1 MAESLTA
8 EVKENP
14 SLRARPKAR
23 VDKPEQ
29 PSAEKQKKSKNSE
42 NAATDDEQLG
52 RLQPACLGIG
62 VAVVLASI
70 ILYLATP
77 PGPMKPGC
85 FTGICIWKLTGA
97 GLTDSLKGL
106 TASEVWCNSG
116 HYPRIVERVAELPR
130 KGPPGTRCACFEED
144 ELKRPGLRVYESCY
158 YYSNKC
164 NTS

>member
-1 MAESLTA
+1 MAESVTA

-14 SLRARPKAR
+14 SLRARAKAR

-77 PGPMKPGC
+77 PGPMKPV
-85 FTGICIWKLTGA
+85 CIR
-97 GLTDSLKGL
+97 DSLPSKIFNLHTVMLL
-106 TASEVWCNSG
+106 TMSLDVSSLGEIFG
-116 HYPRIVERVAELPR
+116 F
-130 KGPPGTRCACFEED
+130 CA
-144 ELKRPGLRVYESCY
+144 
-158 YYSNKC
+158 
-164 NTS
+164 

>member
-1 MAESLTA
+1 MAESVTA

-14 SLRARPKAR
+14 SLRARAKAR

-77 PGPMKPGC
+77 PGPMKPV
-85 FTGICIWKLTGA
+85 CIR
-97 GLTDSLKGL
+97 DSLPSKIFNLHTVMLL
-106 TASEVWCNSG
+106 TMSLDVSSLGKFSGFVPKQNRYVQTEDCVCFVFSENLDSRGASQIQWIQ
-116 HYPRIVERVAELPR
+116 P
-130 KGPPGTRCACFEED
+130 
-144 ELKRPGLRVYESCY
+144 
-158 YYSNKC
+158 
-164 NTS
+164 